1 MMHSKSAS
9 KKCMKPSVMFLAL
22 SETLPPSILTTVG
35 VSAILA
41 IALACWAFIMAR
53 NPTHWRRW
61 WMTQFGMA
69 DLNSSREVRR
79 QQERLL
85 TIGSSVVCLLA
96 FTISLS
102 FTVWTKLT
110 IDDIRAKATASTQSS
125 SKSRNVAIARPQ
137 PAIKKPGATFIP

>member
-1 MMHSKSAS
+1 
-9 KKCMKPSVMFLAL
+9 MFLAL
-22 SETLPPSILTTVG
+22 SETPSSSLLTSVG
-35 VSAILA
+35 VSAILTT
-41 IALACWAFIMAR
+41 ALACWAFIMAR

-61 WMTQFGMA
+61 WMTQLGMA

-79 QQERLL
+79 KQERLL

-102 FTVWTKLT
+102 FTVWTKFT
-110 IDDIRAKATASTQSS
+110 IDDIRSKATASAKSS
-125 SKSRNVAIARPQ
+125 SKSRNVTIARPQ

>member
-1 MMHSKSAS
+1 
-9 KKCMKPSVMFLAL
+9 MFLAI
-22 SETLPPSILTTVG
+22 SETPHSSLLTSIG

-53 NPTHWRRW
+53 NPIHWRRW

-79 QQERLL
+79 KQERLL

-110 IDDIRAKATASTQSS
+110 IDDIRSKATASAKSS
-125 SKSRNVAIARPQ
+125 SKSRNVTIARPQ